1 MTSGPPG
8 NGRQLAIPSSASS
21 RTLGDHSL
29 PGCGCS
35 DKAAL
40 YAAGTPLRCGR
51 GGLAPGEE
59 QQDLGWTIQPPSLED
74 LSVSEGRAWSPE
86 DGVTVEPH
94 PHSLQKSWM
103 TWNFGESQVSLG
115 MMDGTAHEGSPPRG
129 QPSGGIISSK
139 HRPTGPSGCGHT
151 SVLCPPASANSLGPG
166 HKPTWGGA
174 CPSRPPRSVRPSCD
188 ASDLETPSDPQV
200 RDKPHGVPEG
210 TGLRVSVTAATE
222 AETSASRVLQRKTM
236 TALVRGAISAS
247 PRQLHTFP
255 SGEENHPRGCFR
267 ACSAAQWGSP
277 GS

>member
-1 MTSGPPG
+1 MSPDLTAPREDGPPTVPPPATVTSGPPG

-21 RTLGDHSL
+21 RTFGDHSL

-59 QQDLGWTIQPPSLED
+59 QQDLSWTIQPPSLED

-115 MMDGTAHEGSPPRG
+115 MMDGTAHEGSPPREASPLEG
-129 QPSGGIISSK
+129 SFPQN
-139 HRPTGPSGCGHT
+139 TGPQGLLAAVT
-151 SVLCPPASANSLGPG
+151 PPSFVHQPQHLLGANSLGPG
-166 HKPTWGGA
+166 HKPTWGGGMPFP
-174 CPSRPPRSVRPSCD
+174 PSSVC
-188 ASDLETPSDPQV
+188 Q
-200 RDKPHGVPEG
+200 
-210 TGLRVSVTAATE
+210 
-222 AETSASRVLQRKTM
+222 
-236 TALVRGAISAS
+236 AL
-247 PRQLHTFP
+247 L
-255 SGEENHPRGCFR
+255 
-267 ACSAAQWGSP
+267 
-277 GS
+277 

>member
-1 MTSGPPG
+1 MWEGRPGPWG
-8 NGRQLAIPSSASS
+8 G
-21 RTLGDHSL
+21 
-29 PGCGCS
+29 
-35 DKAAL
+35 
-40 YAAGTPLRCGR
+40 AAGPRLDNSATFP
-51 GGLAPGEE
+51 GGPF
-59 QQDLGWTIQPPSLED
+59 
-74 LSVSEGRAWSPE
+74 VSEGRAWSPE

-115 MMDGTAHEGSPPRG
+115 MMDGTAHEGSPPER
-129 QPSGGIISSK
+129 PALWRDHFLK
-139 HRPTGPSGCGHT
+139 TPAHRAFWLRSHVRPLST
-151 SVLCPPASANSLGPG
+151 SLSTSWVLTALGPAISQPG
-166 HKPTWGGA
+166 RGGA

-222 AETSASRVLQRKTM
+222 AETSASRVLQRQTM

>member
-1 MTSGPPG
+1 MSPDLTAPREDGPPTVPPPATVTSGPPG

-115 MMDGTAHEGSPPRG
+115 MMDGTAHEGSPPER
-129 QPSGGIISSK
+129 PALWRDHFLK
-139 HRPTGPSGCGHT
+139 TPAHRAFWLRSHLHPLST
-151 SVLCPPASANSLGPG
+151 SLSTSWVLTALGP
-166 HKPTWGGA
+166 
-174 CPSRPPRSVRPSCD
+174 
-188 ASDLETPSDPQV
+188 
-200 RDKPHGVPEG
+200 
-210 TGLRVSVTAATE
+210 
-222 AETSASRVLQRKTM
+222 
-236 TALVRGAISAS
+236 AISQPGRGGHALPALLGLS
-247 PRQLHTFP
+247 GPLVMPQTWKLPATPR
-255 SGEENHPRGCFR
+255 
-267 ACSAAQWGSP
+267 
-277 GS
+277 